1 MTKLYITH
9 ITVRSCHSYIVDI
22 NKQSINEWYQEH
34 IGQNISDTL
43 WSDICEICPTGCSR
57 YDELNNVSFRRITF
71 SSNLDQTPD
80 WNYKY

>member
-9 ITVRSCHSYIVDI
+9 ITIHNCHSYVVEN

-34 IGQNISDTL
+34 IGQNISDAL

-57 YDELNNVSFRRITF
+57 DDEANNVSIRRITF
-71 SSNLDQTPD
+71 NSDRCC
-80 WNYKY
+80 